1 MRPELH
7 DSQLTVDKDAM
18 PLPRPKSLNESLRYY
33 TRDITGWLG
42 QQGRRLGLSPDMVT
56 IAGLVVV
63 MIAAWLAA
71 RGDFLASGI
80 VLILGTPLDVLD
92 GAIAR
97 AMQRKN
103 RFGAVLDSTLDRY
116 ADGFMFAG
124 LAYYFAAHAQLNEM
138 LLAML
143 ALVGAFGVSYVR
155 ARAEGVDIGS
165 IKEGWF
171 DRFVRTV
178 VLILMLLTGLVVPGL
193 VILAIGSHLTAL
205 QRLWL
210 VWRATR
216 NDETP

>member
-1 MRPELH
+1 
-7 DSQLTVDKDAM
+7 M

-33 TRDITGWLG
+33 TRDITSWLG
-42 QQGRRLGLSPDMVT
+42 RQGRRLGLNPDMVT

-63 MIAAWLAA
+63 IIAAWLAA

-138 LLAML
+138 LLALL

-178 VLILMLLTGLVVPGL
+178 VLILMLVTGLVVPGL
-193 VILAIGSHLTAL
+193 VVLAIGSHLTAL
-205 QRLWL
+205 QRLWV

>member
-1 MRPELH
+1 
-7 DSQLTVDKDAM
+7 M

-33 TRDITGWLG
+33 TRDITSWLG
-42 QQGRRLGLSPDMVT
+42 RQGRRLGLNPDMVT

-63 MIAAWLAA
+63 IIAAWLAA

-138 LLAML
+138 LLALL

-178 VLILMLLTGLVVPGL
+178 VLILMLVTGLVVPGL

>member
-1 MRPELH
+1 
-7 DSQLTVDKDAM
+7 M

-178 VLILMLLTGLVVPGL
+178 VLILMLVTGLVVPGL

>member
-1 MRPELH
+1 
-7 DSQLTVDKDAM
+7 M

-33 TRDITGWLG
+33 TRDITSWLG
-42 QQGRRLGLSPDMVT
+42 RQGRRLGLNPDMVT

-63 MIAAWLAA
+63 IIAAWLAA

-138 LLAML
+138 LLALL
-143 ALVGAFGVSYVR
+143 ALVGAYGVSYVR
-155 ARAEGVDIGS
+155 ARAEGVDIES

-171 DRFVRTV
+171 DRFMRTV
-178 VLILMLLTGLVVPGL
+178 VLILMLVTGLVVPGL

-210 VWRATR
+210 GLRPNR
-216 NDETP
+216 NRQNPCSVRLSLAS